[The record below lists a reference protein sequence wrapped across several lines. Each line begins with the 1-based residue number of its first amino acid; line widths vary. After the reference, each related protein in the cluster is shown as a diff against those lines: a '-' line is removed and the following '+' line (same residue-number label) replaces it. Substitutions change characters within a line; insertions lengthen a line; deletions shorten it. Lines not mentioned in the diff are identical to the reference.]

1 MVWATGQAAK
11 SVPGSLNCGD
21 GVRNKTTQK
30 EEDPTIKKLKKC
42 KAEDLIMGGSMGV
55 CNPNLKVMLHKDL
68 KFTEQRQT
76 RRHF

>member
-21 GVRNKTTQK
+21 DMRNKTTQK
-30 EEDPTIKKLKKC
+30 EEDPTIKKFKKC
-42 KAEDLIMGGSMGV
+42 KAKDLITGGAWG
-55 CNPNLKVMLHKDL
+55 CAHPNLKVMLRKDL

-76 RRHF
+76 R